1 MEGILWRTT
10 ISEAGFGDSFRAVPA
25 LIEAGAIE
33 TRAYYGTLVLVY
45 LFTALGAVPT
55 MRNTMRKKEFSSQ
68 IYTMN

>member
-1 MEGILWRTT
+1 M
-10 ISEAGFGDSFRAVPA
+10 SEATEGRRRARRRPSLGMA
-25 LIEAGAIE
+25 
-33 TRAYYGTLVLVY
+33 LVY